1 MAGMIARVEQQARE
15 TREDLEVYDLAK
27 PDLSPTL
34 ITGKGQT
41 V

>member
-15 TREDLEVYDLAK
+15 TREDLEVCDLAK

-34 ITGKGQT
+34 ISAQP
-41 V
+41 